1 MLASALQQCESAVSK
16 HMPPLEPPFKVFF
29 FIMSIIYYFSVYS
42 MWNNYLTYVEMW
54 RLLSHV

>member
-16 HMPPLEPPFKVFF
+16 HMSPLEPPFKVFF

-42 MWNNYLTYVEMW
+42 MWNNYLTYVEMR